1 MPVEME
7 HRLTVVED
15 RSKSNEHR
23 IDDLEKRQDSFDD
36 LVSSVKVLATREEV
50 VEKDVREIKSDVKSL
65 TEKPAKRWDGVVDK
79 IIMTIIGTIVGAL
92 LANII
97 G

>member
-23 IDDLEKRQDSFDD
+23 IGDLEKRQDSLDD

-79 IIMTIIGTIVGAL
+79 VIMTIIGTIVGIL

>member
-79 IIMTIIGTIVGAL
+79 IIMTIIGAIVGAL